1 MRIHPLSSGLGFTF
15 LLEDTHGLFLIDAG
29 SPGQQA
35 RVLAKMKALGR
46 TDLKLIWIT
55 HAHYDH
61 YGSAAALRE
70 LTGAPIGVHAADA
83 DYLSAGGSPLGTPH
97 DLGFV
102 FTLGLPLVNRV
113 WPLPVTPPDF
123 TLQDGD
129 TLERFGL
136 NASIL
141 HTPGHTPGHTCLLLP
156 DRIAISGDLF
166 GRNPRPRLQ
175 YLVATD
181 WSQLPHSLARF
192 QAARPEWTYTGHSPR
207 PIPGKVLQKISSQ
220 KQTGSAEV

>member
-1 MRIHPLSSGLGFTF
+1 MLRIHPLSCGLGFAF
-15 LLEDTHGLFLIDAG
+15 LLEGTHGLFLIDSG

-35 RVLAKMKALGR
+35 VVLAKMKALGR
-46 TDLKLIWIT
+46 NDLKMIWIT

-83 DYLSAGGSPLGTPH
+83 DSLISGQSPLGTSR

-102 FTLGLPLVNRV
+102 FTLGLPLVNRLR
-113 WPLPVTPPDF
+113 PLPATPADF
-123 TLQDGD
+123 TLEDGD

-156 DRIAISGDLF
+156 GKIAITGDLF

-181 WSQLPHSLARF
+181 WSQLPHSLARLRAA
-192 QAARPEWTYTGHSPR
+192 QPEWVYTSHSARPFSGS
-207 PIPGKVLQKISSQ
+207 VLQKIR
-220 KQTGSAEV
+220 